1 MIDLIYLRTYRDL
14 YTTQNGTT
22 KATKEETVIEHLRD
36 EVYEK
41 NKRKGRDRKRK

>member
-1 MIDLIYLRTYRDL
+1 MIDLIYLRTFSDF
-14 YTTQNGTT
+14 YTIHDGTT

-41 NKRKGRDRKRK
+41 NKRKDRDRKRK